1 MKYKVKT
8 EVETEVE
15 IELPYYWK
23 LSNGI
28 IHDSYFAILTE
39 NQGISNWRG
48 ENILLNQYP
57 PAIATLINTEGFK
70 QISKE
75 EFKTAL
81 TQSCNQLINLI

>member
-1 MKYKVKT
+1 MKFKLKT
-8 EVETEVE
+8 EIENEIE

-23 LSNGI
+23 ISNGVI
-28 IHDSYFAILTE
+28 NDSYFAILSE

-48 ENILLNQYP
+48 DNILLNQYP

-70 QISKE
+70 EITKE

-81 TQSCNQLINLI
+81 TQSCNHLINLI